1 MSHQKDLN
9 KRMMA
14 GLGKQ
19 KEQIKRLKVLVG
31 DADVGSKF
39 NFYGNSRKNF
49 DKILE
54 KRPET

>member
-39 NFYGNSRKNF
+39 KFYGNLRNF
-49 DKILE
+49 LIQF
-54 KRPET
+54 